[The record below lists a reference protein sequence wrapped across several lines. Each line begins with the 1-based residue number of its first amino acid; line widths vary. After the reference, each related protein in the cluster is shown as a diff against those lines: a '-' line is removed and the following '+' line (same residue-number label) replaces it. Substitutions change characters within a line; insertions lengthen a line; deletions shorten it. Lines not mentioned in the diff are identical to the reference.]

1 MNRAPTTNGDA
12 SAALAKGGYDAY
24 FAQLEERPD
33 SGPSTPIPPPPPDT
47 RPVAEASGAPAA
59 DTVPPPETDTER
71 GSSVAAEDPA
81 SRPVSGPPA
90 GGSAPATVSPPG
102 PAQPP
107 AGNDAPITSEP
118 DLAELRQRAATAHQQ
133 AAEEERRAIAQ
144 RQQQGAQP
152 PVSPPPPVGAPPEAY
167 TERNQAAAHTS
178 PPNWG
183 GPQPGPGPQVGAET
197 PGAAVPHADR
207 PTAAAPPGTQAGYYQ
222 AGAQTGYEAQ
232 TGYTARQDHP
242 GTAGYG
248 AQPGPPAAT
257 MGAADN
263 SRVPDRIHRPA
274 YETSGRI
281 EILPPALA
289 SAELLA
295 EIAAVRQAHLRS
307 NSGVRG
313 ALNKVGF
320 NLGLSPAEQRAEN
333 RRTRIRRQLT
343 APYQIAV
350 VSVKGGV
357 GRTTTAAGLGS
368 TFAKLR
374 PDRVVAID
382 ANPDF
387 GDLSSR
393 TTRHQYGLTLRDL
406 AQAKGRLDSF
416 SAVHSY
422 TSVNTADLAVV
433 ASPWSTDAGEALSG
447 SEYQTGVEIL
457 RRHYNLLVVDC
468 GTGVLDSS
476 TNTVLR
482 TSDAVVVVTPATVGG
497 VTGAVATLNWLSSHG
512 FDHLIATSVVAIV
525 RQHPAKPTVDI
536 EAIEKL
542 FASAQRP
549 TIQIPFDPHLAEGG
563 EIDLRMLE
571 KETVLAFEDLASDL
585 ADDFPGYVAEPTI
598 GDHGDYR

>member
-1 MNRAPTTNGDA
+1 MNRASITNGDA

-24 FAQLEERPD
+24 FAQLDDRPGG
-33 SGPSTPIPPPPPDT
+33 SEVASPPPDT
-47 RPVAEASGAPAA
+47 SGAQPGEVTPPTAATVSSGPTATPEPPPDQVRPVAAPDPAPPSATGPSSISSTPSAVSAPPPQSFTELRAPGAPV
-59 DTVPPPETDTER
+59 DE
-71 GSSVAAEDPA
+71 
-81 SRPVSGPPA
+81 
-90 GGSAPATVSPPG
+90 
-102 PAQPP
+102 
-107 AGNDAPITSEP
+107 
-118 DLAELRQRAATAHQQ
+118 DLADLRQRAATAHQQ
-133 AAEEERRAIAQ
+133 AAEQERQAIAR
-144 RQQQGAQP
+144 RQQQNPQGQP
-152 PVSPPPPVGAPPEAY
+152 ASSPVGAPAPAEP
-167 TERNQAAAHTS
+167 AAAGTEGWAA
-178 PPNWG
+178 PP
-183 GPQPGPGPQVGAET
+183 ES
-197 PGAAVPHADR
+197 
-207 PTAAAPPGTQAGYYQ
+207 AAAPPAESGPAAGYSAAPGY
-222 AGAQTGYEAQ
+222 AGPAQYS
-232 TGYTARQDHP
+232 
-242 GTAGYG
+242 GYG
-248 AQPGPPAAT
+248 STSPAQP
-257 MGAADN
+257 AADA

-274 YETSGRI
+274 YGSAGRI
-281 EILPPALA
+281 EVLPPALA

-307 NSGVRG
+307 SKGMRG

-320 NLGLSPAEQRAEN
+320 NLGLSPIEQAAEN

-393 TTRHQYGLTLRDL
+393 TSRHQFGLTLRDL
-406 AQAKGRLDSF
+406 AQAGGRLDSF
-416 SAVHSY
+416 SSVHSY
-422 TSVNTADLAVV
+422 TAVNTSDLAVV
-433 ASPWSTDAGEALSG
+433 ASPWSTDASEALSG
-447 SEYQTGVEIL
+447 SEYQAGVETL

-476 TNTVLR
+476 TDTVLR

-549 TIQIPFDPHLAEGG
+549 TIQVPFDPHLAEGG

-571 KETVLAFEDLASDL
+571 KETVLAFEEMAAGL
-585 ADDFPGYVAEPTI
+585 ADDFPGYVAEPSG
-598 GDHGDYR
+598 GDHGGMR

>member
-12 SAALAKGGYDAY
+12 TAALAKGGYDAY
-24 FAQLEERPD
+24 FAQLEDHPGSGASRAAALPVPPRPD
-33 SGPSTPIPPPPPDT
+33 IPSAASTSGAESPTAPETGTDQMSSAASPDPGAGPAPASHTVGSPPSAVSPPPP
-47 RPVAEASGAPAA
+47 GAPAP
-59 DTVPPPETDTER
+59 D
-71 GSSVAAEDPA
+71 
-81 SRPVSGPPA
+81 GPPA
-90 GGSAPATVSPPG
+90 ADG
-102 PAQPP
+102 
-107 AGNDAPITSEP
+107 
-118 DLAELRQRAATAHQQ
+118 DLADLRQRAATAHQQ
-133 AAEEERRAIAQ
+133 AAEEERRAIAR
-144 RQQQGAQP
+144 RQQNAQVAAMPPPPGPPEPSAAPAAGWATPPPDTAAQSPGPAQP
-152 PVSPPPPVGAPPEAY
+152 PP
-167 TERNQAAAHTS
+167 
-178 PPNWG
+178 
-183 GPQPGPGPQVGAET
+183 
-197 PGAAVPHADR
+197 
-207 PTAAAPPGTQAGYYQ
+207 AAAPA
-222 AGAQTGYEAQ
+222 AGAAYTGNPQYYAD
-232 TGYTARQDHP
+232 YSP
-242 GTAGYG
+242 M
-248 AQPGPPAAT
+248 AAT
-257 MGAADN
+257 DPATGRPVADP
-263 SRVPDRIHRPA
+263 SRVPDRIHRPS
-274 YETSGRI
+274 YDSTGRI
-281 EILPPALA
+281 EVLPPALA

-307 NSGVRG
+307 NKGMRG

-320 NLGLSPAEQRAEN
+320 NLGLSPAEQRAES
-333 RRTRIRRQLT
+333 RRNRIRRQLT
-343 APYQIAV
+343 VPYQIAV

-357 GRTTTAAGLGS
+357 GRTTTTAGLGS

-393 TTRHQYGLTLRDL
+393 TTRHQFGLTLRDL
-406 AQAKGRLDSF
+406 AQAGGRLDSF

-433 ASPWSTDAGEALSG
+433 ASPWTTDAAEALTG
-447 SEYQTGVEIL
+447 NEYQAGVEIL

-476 TNTVLR
+476 TDSVLR

-525 RQHPAKPTVDI
+525 RQHPVKPTVDI

-571 KETVLAFEDLASDL
+571 KETLLAFEDLAADL
-585 ADDFPGYVAEPTI
+585 ADDFPGYVAEPSS
-598 GDHGDYR
+598 GERGGMR

>member
-24 FAQLEERPD
+24 FAQLEEHPGSGTAATAGASVARAPEVPSAAPTPGAESPTAPESGTD
-33 SGPSTPIPPPPPDT
+33 QMSSATPQDPAPGPSPT
-47 RPVAEASGAPAA
+47 SH
-59 DTVPPPETDTER
+59 TV
-71 GSSVAAEDPA
+71 S
-81 SRPVSGPPA
+81 A
-90 GGSAPATVSPPG
+90 GPATVSPPPSA
-102 PAQPP
+102 PAP
-107 AGNDAPITSEP
+107 APAPEGVVAEGELA
-118 DLAELRQRAATAHQQ
+118 DLRERAASAHQQ
-133 AAEEERRAIAQ
+133 AMEEERQAIAR
-144 RQQQGAQP
+144 RQQQGSPAAATPPPIGAPVAPPAQSSVPVDGWAGPPTDPQAQSPGPAQQP
-152 PVSPPPPVGAPPEAY
+152 PPATTQSAGAGYAVNQQYYAGNSP
-167 TERNQAAAHTS
+167 AAATN
-178 PPNWG
+178 PATG
-183 GPQPGPGPQVGAET
+183 QY
-197 PGAAVPHADR
+197 AD
-207 PTAAAPPGTQAGYYQ
+207 P
-222 AGAQTGYEAQ
+222 
-232 TGYTARQDHP
+232 
-242 GTAGYG
+242 
-248 AQPGPPAAT
+248 
-257 MGAADN
+257 

-274 YETSGRI
+274 YDTTGRI
-281 EILPPALA
+281 EVLPPALA

-307 NSGVRG
+307 NTGMRG

-333 RRTRIRRQLT
+333 RRNRIRRQLT

-357 GRTTTAAGLGS
+357 GRTTTVAALGS

-393 TTRHQYGLTLRDL
+393 TTRHQFGLTLRDL
-406 AQAKGRLDSF
+406 AQAGGRLDSF

-433 ASPWSTDAGEALSG
+433 ASPWTTDAAEALTG
-447 SEYQTGVEIL
+447 NEYQSGVEVL

-512 FDHLIATSVVAIV
+512 FDHLIASSVVAIV
-525 RQHPAKPTVDI
+525 RQHPVKPTVDI

-571 KETVLAFEDLASDL
+571 KETVLAFEDLAADL
-585 ADDFPGYVAEPTI
+585 ADDFPGYVAEPSG
-598 GDHGDYR
+598 GDHGGMR

>member
-24 FAQLEERPD
+24 FAQLEQRPEGGAAVST
-33 SGPSTPIPPPPPDT
+33 SGAPTSEASSSAAQPEPTGAPATGADQAGPAASVPPPSGAAPSIATPAAVSPPPPPPIPPQT
-47 RPVAEASGAPAA
+47 APEPQNA
-59 DTVPPPETDTER
+59 
-71 GSSVAAEDPA
+71 
-81 SRPVSGPPA
+81 A
-90 GGSAPATVSPPG
+90 GG
-102 PAQPP
+102 
-107 AGNDAPITSEP
+107 
-118 DLAELRQRAATAHQQ
+118 DLDELRQRAATAYEQ
-133 AAEEERRAIAQ
+133 AAEEERQAIA
-144 RQQQGAQP
+144 RKQQQGSQS
-152 PVSPPPPVGAPPEAY
+152 VTTPPPTGAPAPPPEQASGAGDAWTGTQQSTATPAAGVTQPGPAVAY
-167 TERNQAAAHTS
+167 PPAADPATGQQGFGGYSAVPGGGPTAVPPAQAAA
-178 PPNWG
+178 
-183 GPQPGPGPQVGAET
+183 E
-197 PGAAVPHADR
+197 
-207 PTAAAPPGTQAGYYQ
+207 
-222 AGAQTGYEAQ
+222 
-232 TGYTARQDHP
+232 
-242 GTAGYG
+242 
-248 AQPGPPAAT
+248 
-257 MGAADN
+257 N
-263 SRVPDRIHRPA
+263 SHVPDRIHRPA
-274 YETSGRI
+274 YDSTGRI
-281 EILPPALA
+281 EVLPPALA

-307 NSGVRG
+307 EKGVRG

-393 TTRHQYGLTLRDL
+393 TARHQFGLSLRDL
-406 AQAKGRLDSF
+406 AQAGARLDSF

-422 TSVNTADLAVV
+422 TAVNTADLAVV
-433 ASPWSTDAGEALSG
+433 ASPWNTDAAEALTG
-447 SEYQTGVEIL
+447 SEYQQGVEIL

-512 FDHLIATSVVAIV
+512 FDHLIASSVVAIV
-525 RQHPAKPTVDI
+525 RQHPVKPTVDI

-571 KETVLAFEDLASDL
+571 KDTVLAFEELAAGL
-585 ADDFPGYVAEPTI
+585 ADDFPGYVAEPSR
-598 GDHGDYR
+598 GHHGDMR

>member
-1 MNRAPTTNGDA
+1 MNRAPTTNGAA

-24 FAQLEERPD
+24 FAQVEEH
-33 SGPSTPIPPPPPDT
+33 
-47 RPVAEASGAPAA
+47 
-59 DTVPPPETDTER
+59 
-71 GSSVAAEDPA
+71 
-81 SRPVSGPPA
+81 PA
-90 GGSAPATVSPPG
+90 GGAAAAASPPG
-102 PAQPP
+102 PPDISSAAFGADPTTAPESGTDQMSSATPQHPVPGPSVDPQSAGVAPASVSPPQPTGPPQP
-107 AGNDAPITSEP
+107 APEAPPVGDGE
-118 DLAELRQRAATAHQQ
+118 LADLRQRAATAHQQ
-133 AAEEERRAIAQ
+133 AAEEERQAIAR
-144 RQQQGAQP
+144 RQQGTQGVAA
-152 PVSPPPPVGAPPEAY
+152 PPPVGAPAAPTQQSAAASDTWTSPNSAEASPAAPLPSAQPA
-167 TERNQAAAHTS
+167 QAAPTHGYST
-178 PPNWG
+178 PPAG
-183 GPQPGPGPQVGAET
+183 YAGQQQSYT
-197 PGAAVPHADR
+197 DYSPGAGAR
-207 PTAAAPPGTQAGYYQ
+207 PVASQQ
-222 AGAQTGYEAQ
+222 
-232 TGYTARQDHP
+232 
-242 GTAGYG
+242 
-248 AQPGPPAAT
+248 
-257 MGAADN
+257 AADV

-274 YETSGRI
+274 YESTGRI
-281 EILPPALA
+281 EVLPPALA

-307 NSGVRG
+307 NKGVRG

-320 NLGLSPAEQRAEN
+320 NLGLSPAEQEAES

-343 APYQIAV
+343 VPYQIAV

-393 TTRHQYGLTLRDL
+393 TTRHQFGLTLRDL
-406 AQAKGRLDSF
+406 AQAGGRLDSF

-433 ASPWSTDAGEALSG
+433 ASPWSTDAGEALTG
-447 SEYQTGVEIL
+447 AEYQTGVEIL
-457 RRHYNLLVVDC
+457 RRHYNLLVADC

-512 FDHLIATSVVAIV
+512 FDHLIASSVVAIV
-525 RQHPAKPTVDI
+525 RQHPVKPTVDI

-571 KETVLAFEDLASDL
+571 KETALAFEDLAAGL
-585 ADDFPGYVAEPTI
+585 ADDFPGYVAEPSG
-598 GDHGDYR
+598 GDRGGMR

>member
-1 MNRAPTTNGDA
+1 MS
-12 SAALAKGGYDAY
+12 SAAS
-24 FAQLEERPD
+24 PD
-33 SGPSTPIPPPPPDT
+33 PGAGPAPASHTVGSPPSAVSPPPP
-47 RPVAEASGAPAA
+47 GAPAPDGQPAA
-59 DTVPPPETDTER
+59 D
-71 GSSVAAEDPA
+71 G
-81 SRPVSGPPA
+81 
-90 GGSAPATVSPPG
+90 
-102 PAQPP
+102 
-107 AGNDAPITSEP
+107 
-118 DLAELRQRAATAHQQ
+118 DLADLRQRAATAHQQ
-133 AAEEERRAIAQ
+133 AAEEERRAIAR
-144 RQQQGAQP
+144 RQQNAQVAAMPPPPGPPEPSAAPAAGWATPPPDTAAQSPGPAQP
-152 PVSPPPPVGAPPEAY
+152 PPAAGAAY
-167 TERNQAAAHTS
+167 TGNPQYYTDYS
-178 PPNWG
+178 PM
-183 GPQPGPGPQVGAET
+183 
-197 PGAAVPHADR
+197 
-207 PTAAAPPGTQAGYYQ
+207 
-222 AGAQTGYEAQ
+222 
-232 TGYTARQDHP
+232 
-242 GTAGYG
+242 
-248 AQPGPPAAT
+248 AAT
-257 MGAADN
+257 DPATGRPVADP
-263 SRVPDRIHRPA
+263 SRVPDRIHRPS
-274 YETSGRI
+274 YDSTGRI
-281 EILPPALA
+281 EVLPPALA

-307 NSGVRG
+307 NKGMRG

-320 NLGLSPAEQRAEN
+320 NLGLSPAEQRAES
-333 RRTRIRRQLT
+333 RRNRIRRQLT
-343 APYQIAV
+343 VPYQIAV

-357 GRTTTAAGLGS
+357 GRTTTTAGLGS

-393 TTRHQYGLTLRDL
+393 TTRHQFGLTLRDL
-406 AQAKGRLDSF
+406 AQAGGRLDSF

-433 ASPWSTDAGEALSG
+433 ASPWTTDAAEALTG
-447 SEYQTGVEIL
+447 NEYQAGVEIL

-476 TNTVLR
+476 TDSVLR

-525 RQHPAKPTVDI
+525 RQHPVKPTVDI

-571 KETVLAFEDLASDL
+571 KETLLAFEDLAADL
-585 ADDFPGYVAEPTI
+585 ADDFPGYVAEPS
-598 GDHGDYR
+598 GGERGGMR

>member
-1 MNRAPTTNGDA
+1 VDDGE
-12 SAALAKGGYDAY
+12 LAD
-24 FAQLEERPD
+24 
-33 SGPSTPIPPPPPDT
+33 
-47 RPVAEASGAPAA
+47 
-59 DTVPPPETDTER
+59 
-71 GSSVAAEDPA
+71 
-81 SRPVSGPPA
+81 
-90 GGSAPATVSPPG
+90 
-102 PAQPP
+102 
-107 AGNDAPITSEP
+107 
-118 DLAELRQRAATAHQQ
+118 LRQRAATAHQQ
-133 AAEEERRAIAQ
+133 AAAEEQQAIAR
-144 RQQQGAQP
+144 RQQQGAQG
-152 PVSPPPPVGAPPEAY
+152 VAAPPPAGTPVASPEHRAGASD
-167 TERNQAAAHTS
+167 TWTS
-178 PPNWG
+178 PPVA
-183 GPQPGPGPQVGAET
+183 GPSP
-197 PGAAVPHADR
+197 
-207 PTAAAPPGTQAGYYQ
+207 AAPAYTAPTQSTPTSGYSTTPAGY
-222 AGAQTGYEAQ
+222 AGSQQSY
-232 TGYTARQDHP
+232 
-242 GTAGYG
+242 AGYSPVPG
-248 AQPGPPAAT
+248 AQPAAPQQ
-257 MGAADN
+257 AADA

-274 YETSGRI
+274 YEGTGRI
-281 EILPPALA
+281 EVLPPALA

-307 NSGVRG
+307 NKGVRG

-320 NLGLSPAEQRAEN
+320 NLGLSPAEQEAEN

-374 PDRVVAID
+374 PDRVIAID

-393 TTRHQYGLTLRDL
+393 TTRHQFGLTLRDL
-406 AQAKGRLDSF
+406 AQAGGRLDSF

-422 TSVNTADLAVV
+422 TAVNTADLAVV
-433 ASPWSTDAGEALSG
+433 ASPWSTDAGEALTG
-447 SEYQTGVEIL
+447 AEYQTGVEIL

-512 FDHLIATSVVAIV
+512 FDHLIAASMVAIV
-525 RQHPAKPTVDI
+525 RQHPVKPTVDI

-549 TIQIPFDPHLAEGG
+549 TVQIPFDPHLAEGG
-563 EIDLRMLE
+563 EIDLRMLD
-571 KETVLAFEDLASDL
+571 KETALAFENLAAGL
-585 ADDFPGYVAEPTI
+585 ADDFPGYVAEPSG
-598 GDHGDYR
+598 GDRGGMR

>member
-12 SAALAKGGYDAY
+12 TSALAKGGYDAY
-24 FAQLEERPD
+24 FAQLDAHPGGGAAAAA
-33 SGPSTPIPPPPPDT
+33 STAGPPEISSAAV
-47 RPVAEASGAPAA
+47 VAEPTTAPESGTDHMSSA
-59 DTVPPPETDTER
+59 VPHPPVPR
-71 GSSVAAEDPA
+71 PSAEP
-81 SRPVSGPPA
+81 PPA
-90 GGSAPATVSPPG
+90 GAPQAAVVPPHPPG
-102 PAQPP
+102 LPP
-107 AGNDAPITSEP
+107 EATSAYDGE
-118 DLAELRQRAATAHQQ
+118 LADLRQRAATAHQQ
-133 AAEEERRAIAQ
+133 AAIEEQQAIAR
-144 RQQQGAQP
+144 RQQQGVHGVEAP
-152 PVSPPPPVGAPPEAY
+152 SPSGGAPAAPPE
-167 TERNQAAAHTS
+167 NGAAATS
-178 PPNWG
+178 AWNPPPG
-183 GPQPGPGPQVGAET
+183 AEAPPPAPPSYAAPTQSAPTTGYSTTAAGYAAPQPS
-197 PGAAVPHADR
+197 
-207 PTAAAPPGTQAGYYQ
+207 Y
-222 AGAQTGYEAQ
+222 TGYSPASDAQ
-232 TGYTARQDHP
+232 
-242 GTAGYG
+242 
-248 AQPGPPAAT
+248 PAAT
-257 MGAADN
+257 RQTADA

-274 YETSGRI
+274 YDTTGRI
-281 EILPPALA
+281 EVLPPALA

-307 NSGVRG
+307 SKGVRG

-320 NLGLSPAEQRAEN
+320 NLGLSPAEQEAEN

-374 PDRVVAID
+374 PDRVIAID

-393 TTRHQYGLTLRDL
+393 TTRHQFGLTLRDL
-406 AQAKGRLDSF
+406 AQAGGRLDSF

-422 TSVNTADLAVV
+422 TAVNAADLAVV
-433 ASPWSTDAGEALSG
+433 ASPWSTDAGEALTG
-447 SEYQTGVEIL
+447 AEYQAGVEIL

-512 FDHLIATSVVAIV
+512 FDHLIAASMVAIV
-525 RQHPAKPTVDI
+525 RQHPVKPTVDI

-549 TIQIPFDPHLAEGG
+549 TVQIPFDPHLAEGG
-563 EIDLRMLE
+563 EIDLRMLDR
-571 KETVLAFEDLASDL
+571 ETALAFENLAAGL
-585 ADDFPGYVAEPTI
+585 ADDFPGYVAEPSG
-598 GDHGDYR
+598 GDLGGMR

>member
-1 MNRAPTTNGDA
+1 MNRAPTTNGAA

-24 FAQLEERPD
+24 FAQLEEHPGAGAATAASAAGPPD
-33 SGPSTPIPPPPPDT
+33 ISSTAAGAEPTMAPESGTDQMSSAAPPPPHPG
-47 RPVAEASGAPAA
+47 PVPSSDPHSAGAAPAA
-59 DTVPPPETDTER
+59 
-71 GSSVAAEDPA
+71 
-81 SRPVSGPPA
+81 VS
-90 GGSAPATVSPPG
+90 
-102 PAQPP
+102 PAQP
-107 AGNDAPITSEP
+107 AGLPRPGPEATAVDDGE
-118 DLAELRQRAATAHQQ
+118 LADLRQRAATAHQQ
-133 AAEEERRAIAQ
+133 AVAEEQQAIAR
-144 RQQQGAQP
+144 RQQQGVPGGA
-152 PVSPPPPVGAPPEAY
+152 APP
-167 TERNQAAAHTS
+167 QAGVPVAPEQSAVAPDTWQTS
-178 PPNWG
+178 P
-183 GPQPGPGPQVGAET
+183 GADT
-197 PGAAVPHADR
+197 A
-207 PTAAAPPGTQAGYYQ
+207 AAAPPTAGPPTRSASTSGYSAAAGYAGPQQSYIGYSPA
-222 AGAQTGYEAQ
+222 AGAQPA
-232 TGYTARQDHP
+232 
-242 GTAGYG
+242 
-248 AQPGPPAAT
+248 PPQQ
-257 MGAADN
+257 AADT

-274 YETSGRI
+274 YDTTGRI
-281 EILPPALA
+281 EVLPPALA

-307 NSGVRG
+307 NKGVRG

-320 NLGLSPAEQRAEN
+320 NLGLSPAEQQAEN
-333 RRTRIRRQLT
+333 RRNRIRRQLT
-343 APYQIAV
+343 VPYQIAV

-393 TTRHQYGLTLRDL
+393 TTRHQFGLTLRDL
-406 AQAKGRLDSF
+406 AQAGGRLDSF

-422 TSVNTADLAVV
+422 TAVNTADLAVV
-433 ASPWSTDAGEALSG
+433 ASPWSTDAGEALTG
-447 SEYQTGVEIL
+447 AEYQTGVEIL

-512 FDHLIATSVVAIV
+512 FDHLISSSMVAIV
-525 RQHPAKPTVDI
+525 RQHPVKPTVDV

-563 EIDLRMLE
+563 EIDLRMLD
-571 KETVLAFEDLASDL
+571 KETELAFEELAAGL
-585 ADDFPGYVAEPTI
+585 ADDFPGYVAEPSG
-598 GDHGDYR
+598 GDRGGMR

>member
-1 MNRAPTTNGDA
+1 MNRAPTTNGGA

-24 FAQLEERPD
+24 FAQLEQRPED
-33 SGPSTPIPPPPPDT
+33 GAAPSTSGAPAPEASSAAARPEPAGAPEPGAEQAGPVMPPAPPPPGAPQSTATTAAVSPPPPP
-47 RPVAEASGAPAA
+47 PIPPQAAPEPQNAA
-59 DTVPPPETDTER
+59 T
-71 GSSVAAEDPA
+71 G
-81 SRPVSGPPA
+81 
-90 GGSAPATVSPPG
+90 
-102 PAQPP
+102 
-107 AGNDAPITSEP
+107 
-118 DLAELRQRAATAHQQ
+118 DLDELRQRAATAYEQ
-133 AAEEERRAIAQ
+133 AAEEERQAIA
-144 RQQQGAQP
+144 RKQQQGPQSVTTP
-152 PVSPPPPVGAPPEAY
+152 PPTGAPPPPPEQVSGAGDTWTAAQQSTGAPAAGATPPGPAAAY
-167 TERNQAAAHTS
+167 PPAADPAAGQQGFSGYSAVPGGGSAAVPPAQAAA
-178 PPNWG
+178 
-183 GPQPGPGPQVGAET
+183 E
-197 PGAAVPHADR
+197 
-207 PTAAAPPGTQAGYYQ
+207 
-222 AGAQTGYEAQ
+222 
-232 TGYTARQDHP
+232 
-242 GTAGYG
+242 
-248 AQPGPPAAT
+248 
-257 MGAADN
+257 N
-263 SRVPDRIHRPA
+263 SYVPDRIHRPA
-274 YETSGRI
+274 YDSTGRI
-281 EILPPALA
+281 EVLPPALA

-307 NSGVRG
+307 EKGVRG

-368 TFAKLR
+368 VFAKLR

-393 TTRHQYGLTLRDL
+393 TARHQFGLSLRDL
-406 AQAKGRLDSF
+406 AQAGARLDSF

-422 TSVNTADLAVV
+422 TAVNTADLAVV
-433 ASPWSTDAGEALSG
+433 ASPWNTDAAEALTG
-447 SEYQTGVEIL
+447 SEYQQGVDIL

-512 FDHLIATSVVAIV
+512 FDHLIASSVVAIV
-525 RQHPAKPTVDI
+525 RQHPVKPTVDI

-571 KETVLAFEDLASDL
+571 KDTVLAFEELAAGL
-585 ADDFPGYVAEPTI
+585 ADDFPGYVAEPSR
-598 GDHGDYR
+598 GHHGDMR

>member
-24 FAQLEERPD
+24 FEQLEGPPAD
-33 SGPSTPIPPPPPDT
+33 GSGPGPASPP
-47 RPVAEASGAPAA
+47 GAPAS
-59 DTVPPPETDTER
+59 DRPSVPE
-71 GSSVAAEDPA
+71 
-81 SRPVSGPPA
+81 SRPVEPAAGEVSPAAPGSSSSPGVAAPSPSAAPSAISGPAPQPA
-90 GGSAPATVSPPG
+90 AASAESNGVTDG
-102 PAQPP
+102 
-107 AGNDAPITSEP
+107 E
-118 DLAELRQRAATAHQQ
+118 LAELRRRAADTHQQ
-133 AAEEERRAIAQ
+133 AAEAERQAIAQ
-144 RQQQGAQP
+144 RQQQGMAGAGQA
-152 PVSPPPPVGAPPEAY
+152 PVGSAAP
-167 TERNQAAAHTS
+167 Q
-178 PPNWG
+178 
-183 GPQPGPGPQVGAET
+183 
-197 PGAAVPHADR
+197 ADR
-207 PTAAAPPGTQAGYYQ
+207 PSAVETGHHPAQPEAGIAPPAHTQFASRPEYANPAVSQGSP
-222 AGAQTGYEAQ
+222 TGYVAS
-232 TGYTARQDHP
+232 P
-242 GTAGYG
+242 GVAPVHSAPDY
-248 AQPGPPAAT
+248 
-257 MGAADN
+257 
-263 SRVPDRIHRPA
+263 SRVPDRINRQA
-274 YETSGRI
+274 YETTGRI
-281 EILPPALA
+281 EVLPPALA

-307 NSGVRG
+307 NAGVRG

-320 NLGLSPAEQRAEN
+320 NLGLSPAEQRAES

-374 PDRVVAID
+374 PDRVVAVD

-393 TTRHQYGLTLRDL
+393 TARHQFGLTLRDL
-406 AQAKGRLDSF
+406 AAAGDRLDSF

-422 TSVNTADLAVV
+422 TAVNTADLAVV
-433 ASPWSTDAGEALSG
+433 ASPWNTDAGDALTG
-447 SEYQTGVEIL
+447 DEYRHGVQIL

-476 TNTVLR
+476 TNSVLH

-512 FDHLIATSVVAIV
+512 FDQLIANSVVAIV
-525 RQHPAKPTVDI
+525 RQHPVKPTVDV

-549 TIQIPFDPHLAEGG
+549 TVQIPFDPHLAEGS
-563 EIDLRMLE
+563 EIDLRMLQR
-571 KETVLAFEDLASDL
+571 ETALAFEDLAAGL
-585 ADDFPGYVAEPTI
+585 ADDFPGYMAEPS
-598 GDHGDYR
+598 GGGPGAMR

>member
-1 MNRAPTTNGDA
+1 M
-12 SAALAKGGYDAY
+12 AA
-24 FAQLEERPD
+24 
-33 SGPSTPIPPPPPDT
+33 
-47 RPVAEASGAPAA
+47 
-59 DTVPPPETDTER
+59 
-71 GSSVAAEDPA
+71 
-81 SRPVSGPPA
+81 
-90 GGSAPATVSPPG
+90 
-102 PAQPP
+102 
-107 AGNDAPITSEP
+107 
-118 DLAELRQRAATAHQQ
+118 QQ
-133 AAEEERRAIAQ
+133 AADA
-144 RQQQGAQP
+144 
-152 PVSPPPPVGAPPEAY
+152 
-167 TERNQAAAHTS
+167 
-178 PPNWG
+178 
-183 GPQPGPGPQVGAET
+183 
-197 PGAAVPHADR
+197 
-207 PTAAAPPGTQAGYYQ
+207 
-222 AGAQTGYEAQ
+222 
-232 TGYTARQDHP
+232 
-242 GTAGYG
+242 
-248 AQPGPPAAT
+248 
-257 MGAADN
+257 

-274 YETSGRI
+274 YDATGRI
-281 EILPPALA
+281 EVLPPALA

-307 NSGVRG
+307 NKGVRG

-320 NLGLSPAEQRAEN
+320 NLGLSPAEQEAEN

-374 PDRVVAID
+374 PDRVIAID

-393 TTRHQYGLTLRDL
+393 TTRHQFGLTLRDL
-406 AQAKGRLDSF
+406 AQAGGRLDSF

-422 TSVNTADLAVV
+422 TAVNAADLAVV
-433 ASPWSTDAGEALSG
+433 ASPWSTDAGEALTG
-447 SEYQTGVEIL
+447 TEYQAGVEIL

-512 FDHLIATSVVAIV
+512 FDHLIAASMVAIV
-525 RQHPAKPTVDI
+525 RQHPVKPTVDI

-549 TIQIPFDPHLAEGG
+549 TVQIPFDPHLAEGG
-563 EIDLRMLE
+563 EIDLRMLD
-571 KETVLAFEDLASDL
+571 KETALAFENLAAGL
-585 ADDFPGYVAEPTI
+585 ADDFPGYVAEPSG
-598 GDHGDYR
+598 GDRGGMR

>member
-24 FAQLEERPD
+24 FAQLEEPPGNAAATAA
-33 SGPSTPIPPPPPDT
+33 SVAGPPEISS
-47 RPVAEASGAPAA
+47 AASGADPTTAPESGTDQMSSATPQQPVPGPATDQQSVA
-59 DTVPPPETDTER
+59 PPPT
-71 GSSVAAEDPA
+71 S
-81 SRPVSGPPA
+81 
-90 GGSAPATVSPPG
+90 VSPPAAPPRSVPEA
-102 PAQPP
+102 PAVDD
-107 AGNDAPITSEP
+107 GE
-118 DLAELRQRAATAHQQ
+118 LADLRQRAATAHQQ
-133 AAEEERRAIAQ
+133 AIAEEQQAIAR
-144 RQQQGAQP
+144 RQQQGGQSVAP
-152 PVSPPPPVGAPPEAY
+152 PPPAAPEQTAAAPDSWTSPAAASPPPP
-167 TERNQAAAHTS
+167 TQSAASTGYSAAT
-178 PPNWG
+178 G
-183 GPQPGPGPQVGAET
+183 YAGPQQSYT
-197 PGAAVPHADR
+197 
-207 PTAAAPPGTQAGYYQ
+207 GYSPA
-222 AGAQTGYEAQ
+222 AGAQ
-232 TGYTARQDHP
+232 
-242 GTAGYG
+242 
-248 AQPGPPAAT
+248 PAAPQYGT
-257 MGAADN
+257 DA
-263 SRVPDRIHRPA
+263 SRVPDRIHRPV

-281 EILPPALA
+281 EVLPPALA

-307 NSGVRG
+307 NKGVRG

-320 NLGLSPAEQRAEN
+320 NLGLSPAEQQAEN

-393 TTRHQYGLTLRDL
+393 TTRHQFGLTLRDL
-406 AQAKGRLDSF
+406 AQAGGRLDSF

-433 ASPWSTDAGEALSG
+433 ASPWSTDAGEALTG

-512 FDHLIATSVVAIV
+512 FDHLIASSVVAIV
-525 RQHPAKPTVDI
+525 RQHPVKPTVDI

-571 KETVLAFEDLASDL
+571 KETALAFEELAAGL
-585 ADDFPGYVAEPTI
+585 ADDFPGYVAEPSG
-598 GDHGDYR
+598 GDHGGMR

>member
-12 SAALAKGGYDAY
+12 TSALAKGGYDAY
-24 FAQLEERPD
+24 FAQLDEHPGSGAATAASTPGPPD
-33 SGPSTPIPPPPPDT
+33 ISSTASAAEPTTAPESGTDQMSSAIPHPPAPRQSAESPSTGASQAAVSPPQPT
-47 RPVAEASGAPAA
+47 
-59 DTVPPPETDTER
+59 
-71 GSSVAAEDPA
+71 
-81 SRPVSGPPA
+81 GPPA
-90 GGSAPATVSPPG
+90 SAPE
-102 PAQPP
+102 
-107 AGNDAPITSEP
+107 APIVDDGE
-118 DLAELRQRAATAHQQ
+118 LADLRQRAATAHQQ
-133 AAEEERRAIAQ
+133 AAAEEQQAIAR
-144 RQQQGAQP
+144 RQQGTQGVPA
-152 PVSPPPPVGAPPEAY
+152 PPPVGAPVASPE
-167 TERNQAAAHTS
+167 Q
-178 PPNWG
+178 G
-183 GPQPGPGPQVGAET
+183 
-197 PGAAVPHADR
+197 
-207 PTAAAPPGTQAGYYQ
+207 AAAPDSWMSTPGTESSPAAPPQYTAPPQPAPTSGYSTTAAGY
-222 AGAQTGYEAQ
+222 AGPQQSYTGYSPA
-232 TGYTARQDHP
+232 P
-242 GTAGYG
+242 G
-248 AQPGPPAAT
+248 AQPAAPQQ
-257 MGAADN
+257 AADA

-274 YETSGRI
+274 YEATGRI
-281 EILPPALA
+281 EVLPPALA

-307 NSGVRG
+307 NKGVRG

-320 NLGLSPAEQRAEN
+320 NLGLSPAEQEAEN
-333 RRTRIRRQLT
+333 RRTRIRRQLS

-374 PDRVVAID
+374 PDRVIAID

-393 TTRHQYGLTLRDL
+393 TTRHQFGLTLRDL
-406 AQAKGRLDSF
+406 AQAGGRLDSF

-422 TSVNTADLAVV
+422 TAVNTADLAVV
-433 ASPWSTDAGEALSG
+433 ASPWSTDAGEALTG
-447 SEYQTGVEIL
+447 TEYQAGVEIL

-512 FDHLIATSVVAIV
+512 FDHLIAASMVAIV
-525 RQHPAKPTVDI
+525 RQHPVKPTVDI

-549 TIQIPFDPHLAEGG
+549 TVQIPFDPHLAEGG
-563 EIDLRMLE
+563 EIDLRMLDR
-571 KETVLAFEDLASDL
+571 ETALAFENLAAGL
-585 ADDFPGYVAEPTI
+585 ADDFPGYVAEPSG
-598 GDHGDYR
+598 GDRGGMR

>member
-12 SAALAKGGYDAY
+12 TAALAKGGYDAY
-24 FAQLEERPD
+24 FAQLEDHPGSGASRAAAPPVPPRPAIPSAASIPGAESPTAPETGTD
-33 SGPSTPIPPPPPDT
+33 QMSSAASPDPGAGPAPASHTVGSPPSAVSPPPP
-47 RPVAEASGAPAA
+47 GAPAPDGQPAA
-59 DTVPPPETDTER
+59 D
-71 GSSVAAEDPA
+71 G
-81 SRPVSGPPA
+81 
-90 GGSAPATVSPPG
+90 
-102 PAQPP
+102 
-107 AGNDAPITSEP
+107 
-118 DLAELRQRAATAHQQ
+118 DLADLRQRAATAHQQ
-133 AAEEERRAIAQ
+133 AAEEERRAIAR
-144 RQQQGAQP
+144 RQQNAQVAAMPPPPGPPEPSAAPAAGWATPPPDTAAQSPGPAQP
-152 PVSPPPPVGAPPEAY
+152 PPAAGAAY
-167 TERNQAAAHTS
+167 TGNPQYYTDYS
-178 PPNWG
+178 PM
-183 GPQPGPGPQVGAET
+183 
-197 PGAAVPHADR
+197 
-207 PTAAAPPGTQAGYYQ
+207 
-222 AGAQTGYEAQ
+222 
-232 TGYTARQDHP
+232 
-242 GTAGYG
+242 
-248 AQPGPPAAT
+248 AAT
-257 MGAADN
+257 DPATGRPVADP
-263 SRVPDRIHRPA
+263 SRVPDRIHRPS
-274 YETSGRI
+274 YDSTGRI
-281 EILPPALA
+281 EVLPPALA

-307 NSGVRG
+307 NKGMRG

-320 NLGLSPAEQRAEN
+320 NLGLSPAEQRAES
-333 RRTRIRRQLT
+333 RRNRIRRQLT
-343 APYQIAV
+343 VPYQIAV

-357 GRTTTAAGLGS
+357 GRTTTTAGLGS

-393 TTRHQYGLTLRDL
+393 TTRHQFGLTLRDL
-406 AQAKGRLDSF
+406 AQAGGRLDSF

-433 ASPWSTDAGEALSG
+433 ASPWTTDAAEALTG
-447 SEYQTGVEIL
+447 NEYQAGVEIL

-476 TNTVLR
+476 TDSVLR

-525 RQHPAKPTVDI
+525 RQHPVKPTVDI

-571 KETVLAFEDLASDL
+571 KETLLAFEDLAADL
-585 ADDFPGYVAEPTI
+585 ADDFPGYVAEPS
-598 GDHGDYR
+598 GGERGGMR

>member
-12 SAALAKGGYDAY
+12 TSALAKGGYDAY
-24 FAQLEERPD
+24 FAQLDEHPGGGAAAAAGPAGPPGISSAAPGAEPTTAPESGTD
-33 SGPSTPIPPPPPDT
+33 HMSSAVPHPPVPGPSTEQPL
-47 RPVAEASGAPAA
+47 AGAPQAA
-59 DTVPPPETDTER
+59 
-71 GSSVAAEDPA
+71 
-81 SRPVSGPPA
+81 
-90 GGSAPATVSPPG
+90 VSPPQPTG
-102 PAQPP
+102 LPP
-107 AGNDAPITSEP
+107 AAPEAP
-118 DLAELRQRAATAHQQ
+118 AVDDGELADLRQRAATAHQQ
-133 AAEEERRAIAQ
+133 AVAEEQQAIAR
-144 RQQQGAQP
+144 RQQQGA
-152 PVSPPPPVGAPPEAY
+152 A
-167 TERNQAAAHTS
+167 T
-178 PPNWG
+178 
-183 GPQPGPGPQVGAET
+183 
-197 PGAAVPHADR
+197 
-207 PTAAAPPGTQAGYYQ
+207 
-222 AGAQTGYEAQ
+222 
-232 TGYTARQDHP
+232 
-242 GTAGYG
+242 
-248 AQPGPPAAT
+248 PPAAGAPVT
-257 MGAADN
+257 SPEQGAAASGTWASPSAAESPAASQSYTAPTPSGPSTGYSAAGYAGPQQSYTGYSPASGTSPVAAQQAADA

-274 YETSGRI
+274 YDATGRI
-281 EILPPALA
+281 EVLPPALA

-307 NSGVRG
+307 NKGVRG

-320 NLGLSPAEQRAEN
+320 NLGLSPAEQEAEN

-374 PDRVVAID
+374 PDRVIAID

-393 TTRHQYGLTLRDL
+393 TTRHQFGLTLRDL
-406 AQAKGRLDSF
+406 AQAGGRLDSF

-422 TSVNTADLAVV
+422 TAVNAADLAVV
-433 ASPWSTDAGEALSG
+433 ASPWSTDAGEALTG
-447 SEYQTGVEIL
+447 TEYQAGVEIL

-512 FDHLIATSVVAIV
+512 FDHLIAASMVAIV
-525 RQHPAKPTVDI
+525 RQHPVKPTVDI

-549 TIQIPFDPHLAEGG
+549 TVQIPFDPHLAEGG
-563 EIDLRMLE
+563 EIDLRMLD
-571 KETVLAFEDLASDL
+571 KETALAFENLAAGL
-585 ADDFPGYVAEPTI
+585 ADDFPGYVAEPSG
-598 GDHGDYR
+598 GDRGGMR

>member
-12 SAALAKGGYDAY
+12 SAALATGGYDAY
-24 FAQLEERPD
+24 FAQLEERPG
-33 SGPSTPIPPPPPDT
+33 SGPSTPVPPLPADT
-47 RPVAEASGAPAA
+47 RPAAEASGAPAA
-59 DTVPPPETDTER
+59 DTVSPPETDAER
-71 GSSVAAEDPA
+71 GSSVAAEDPVA
-81 SRPVSGPPA
+81 RPVAGPPA
-90 GGSAPATVSPPG
+90 PGPAPAAVSPP
-102 PAQPP
+102 AATQSS
-107 AGNDAPITSEP
+107 AGHDSPITSEP

-152 PVSPPPPVGAPPEAY
+152 AVTPPPVGAPPESY
-167 TERNQAAAHTS
+167 TERNPAATQ
-178 PPNWG
+178 PPASTWG
-183 GPQPGPGPQVGAET
+183 GPQAGVDGP
-197 PGAAVPHADR
+197 
-207 PTAAAPPGTQAGYYQ
+207 AAAPPP
-222 AGAQTGYEAQ
+222 AGAAAAP
-232 TGYTARQDHP
+232 TGYTQAETQPGYTTGADYSAAPQSYGAHP
-242 GTAGYG
+242 GA
-248 AQPGPPAAT
+248 PAPA
-257 MGAADN
+257 MSAAADN
-263 SRVPDRIHRPA
+263 SRVPDRIHRSA
-274 YETSGRI
+274 YENSGRI

-333 RRTRIRRQLT
+333 RRNSIRRQLT

-368 TFAKLR
+368 VFAKLR

-393 TTRHQYGLTLRDL
+393 TARHQYGLTLRDL

-447 SEYQTGVEIL
+447 GEYQTGVEIL

-512 FDHLIATSVVAIV
+512 FDHLIASSMVAIV

-571 KETVLAFEDLASDL
+571 KETVLAFEDLASGL
-585 ADDFPGYVAEPTI
+585 ADDFPGYVAEPAY